1 MGQSFSFSHLA
12 PFIDVS
18 RQRIMKEVTTDL
30 QDSIE
35 SGAISKEKV
44 SEIVEK
50 RLLKEIKS
58 GVQTIQYQLLT
69 LMTTNGQTPFVT
81 AFMYLNEVP
90 EGKLRDDLNILIKEV
105 LRQRMEGVKNKQGVW
120 ITPAFP
126 KLIYVLDENNISE
139 GTEYWETTVLAAKCT
154 AKRLVPDYISAK
166 VMKELKNGNVY
177 TPMGCVD
184 EKEVIDYKISG
195 KRYVESFVRAWDRLA
210 TMFSVELQPNR
221 KDLIINPE
229 NVTIWDNEK
238 KSYVAMKHM
247 IKNHSKNWLELT
259 FSNGRILDCTPDHPF
274 ETSNGVVLAKDL
286 TSSDEILIDTDC
298 VSEGNIYM
306 DDSAARSLGAIL
318 CDYQCGEDKHI
329 TSMMF
334 DVNESARLAFL
345 AGMIDVDGCVA
356 NDSKT
361 LQINSTNKELA
372 LQQMLLAQSLGMR
385 ASIYRNHCDSNNKDN
400 ISYIVEFV
408 PTEKLVEYI
417 RSEEK
422 RLNVINTERSNF
434 SIMNTNK
441 CTVTGVTERVFE
453 NKFSYDVTTESEHFT
468 VSGIYSH
475 NCRSFLTVEDSQLNP
490 DGSHK
495 FYGRFNQGVV
505 TINLVDVACSSYGD
519 MDKFWEILDER
530 LELCH
535 RALRLRHERL
545 LGTPSDVAP
554 ILWQHGAIA
563 RLKEGELID
572 KLLYNGYS
580 TISLGYAGLCEMCY
594 YMIGETHTSKA
605 GEEFALKVMQRLNDK
620 CNEWKA
626 AENIS
631 YSVYGTPTLIPWGL
645 VA

>member
-50 RLLKEIKS
+50 RLLEEIKS

-105 LRQRMEGVKNKQGVW
+105 LRQRMEGVKNKRGVW

-422 RLNVINTERSNF
+422 RLNVVNTERSNS

-441 CTVTGVTERVFE
+441 CTVTGVTERVIE

-594 YMIGETHTSKA
+594 YMIGETHTSKK

>member
-1 MGQSFSFSHLA
+1 
-12 PFIDVS
+12 
-18 RQRIMKEVTTDL
+18 MKEVTTDL

-184 EKEVIDYKISG
+184 EKEVIDYKING

-422 RLNVINTERSNF
+422 RLNVVNTERSNS

-441 CTVTGVTERVFE
+441 CTVTGVTERVIE

-594 YMIGETHTSKA
+594 YMIGETHTSKK

>member
-1 MGQSFSFSHLA
+1 
-12 PFIDVS
+12 
-18 RQRIMKEVTTDL
+18 MKEVTTDL

-35 SGAISKEKV
+35 SGAISKEKI

-90 EGKLRDDLNILIKEV
+90 EGQLRDDLNLLIKEV

-166 VMKELKNGNVY
+166 VMKELKNGNTF
-177 TPMGCVD
+177 TPMG
-184 EKEVIDYKISG
+184 
-195 KRYVESFVRAWDRLA
+195 
-210 TMFSVELQPNR
+210 
-221 KDLIINPE
+221 
-229 NVTIWDNEK
+229 
-238 KSYVAMKHM
+238 
-247 IKNHSKNWLELT
+247 
-259 FSNGRILDCTPDHPF
+259 
-274 ETSNGVVLAKDL
+274 
-286 TSSDEILIDTDC
+286 
-298 VSEGNIYM
+298 
-306 DDSAARSLGAIL
+306 
-318 CDYQCGEDKHI
+318 
-329 TSMMF
+329 
-334 DVNESARLAFL
+334 
-345 AGMIDVDGCVA
+345 
-356 NDSKT
+356 
-361 LQINSTNKELA
+361 
-372 LQQMLLAQSLGMR
+372 
-385 ASIYRNHCDSNNKDN
+385 
-400 ISYIVEFV
+400 
-408 PTEKLVEYI
+408 
-417 RSEEK
+417 
-422 RLNVINTERSNF
+422 
-434 SIMNTNK
+434 
-441 CTVTGVTERVFE
+441 
-453 NKFSYDVTTESEHFT
+453 
-468 VSGIYSH
+468 
-475 NCRSFLTVEDSQLNP
+475 CRSFLTVENSQLNP

-594 YMIGETHTSKA
+594 YMIGETHTSKT

>member
-1 MGQSFSFSHLA
+1 
-12 PFIDVS
+12 
-18 RQRIMKEVTTDL
+18 MKEVTTDL

-417 RSEEK
+417 ISEEK
-422 RLNVINTERSNF
+422 RLNVVNTERSNS

-441 CTVTGVTERVFE
+441 CTVTGVTERVIE

-505 TINLVDVACSSYGD
+505 TINLVDAACSSYGD

-594 YMIGETHTSKA
+594 YMIGETHTSKI

>member
-1 MGQSFSFSHLA
+1 
-12 PFIDVS
+12 
-18 RQRIMKEVTTDL
+18 MKEITTDL

-334 DVNESARLAFL
+334 DVNENARLAFL

-422 RLNVINTERSNF
+422 RLNVVNTERSNS

-441 CTVTGVTERVFE
+441 CTVTGVTERVIE

-594 YMIGETHTSKA
+594 YMIGETHTSKK

>member
-18 RQRIMKEVTTDL
+18 RQRITKEVTTDL

-90 EGKLRDDLNILIKEV
+90 EGQLRDDLNLLIKEV

-166 VMKELKNGNVY
+166 VMKELKNGNTF
-177 TPMGCVD
+177 TPMG
-184 EKEVIDYKISG
+184 
-195 KRYVESFVRAWDRLA
+195 
-210 TMFSVELQPNR
+210 
-221 KDLIINPE
+221 
-229 NVTIWDNEK
+229 
-238 KSYVAMKHM
+238 
-247 IKNHSKNWLELT
+247 
-259 FSNGRILDCTPDHPF
+259 
-274 ETSNGVVLAKDL
+274 
-286 TSSDEILIDTDC
+286 
-298 VSEGNIYM
+298 
-306 DDSAARSLGAIL
+306 
-318 CDYQCGEDKHI
+318 
-329 TSMMF
+329 
-334 DVNESARLAFL
+334 
-345 AGMIDVDGCVA
+345 
-356 NDSKT
+356 
-361 LQINSTNKELA
+361 
-372 LQQMLLAQSLGMR
+372 
-385 ASIYRNHCDSNNKDN
+385 
-400 ISYIVEFV
+400 
-408 PTEKLVEYI
+408 
-417 RSEEK
+417 
-422 RLNVINTERSNF
+422 
-434 SIMNTNK
+434 
-441 CTVTGVTERVFE
+441 
-453 NKFSYDVTTESEHFT
+453 
-468 VSGIYSH
+468 
-475 NCRSFLTVEDSQLNP
+475 CRSFLTVENSQLNP

>member
-18 RQRIMKEVTTDL
+18 RQRITKEVTTDL

-35 SGAISKEKV
+35 SGAISKEKI

-318 CDYQCGEDKHI
+318 CDYQYGEDKHI

-422 RLNVINTERSNF
+422 RLNVVNTERSNS

-441 CTVTGVTERVFE
+441 CTVTGVTERVIE

-594 YMIGETHTSKA
+594 YMIGETHTSKK

>member
-30 QDSIE
+30 QVSIE

-400 ISYIVEFV
+400 ISYIVEFI
-408 PTEKLVEYI
+408 PTEELVEYI
-417 RSEEK
+417 VSEKK

-441 CTVTGVTERVFE
+441 CTVTGVTERVIE

-594 YMIGETHTSKA
+594 YMIGETHTSKK

>member
-90 EGKLRDDLNILIKEV
+90 EGRLRDDLNILIKEV

-422 RLNVINTERSNF
+422 RLNVVNTERSNS

-475 NCRSFLTVEDSQLNP
+475 NCRSFLTVENSQLNP

-554 ILWQHGAIA
+554 ILWQHGALA